1 MSLAFTK
8 TTLPN
13 GLQLIVHED
22 HRLPLTAVS
31 VWYHVGSKNEVPG
44 QTGLAHLFE
53 HLMFEAS
60 LHQPRS
66 FFEAIQEAGG
76 SLNGSTNPDRTN
88 YWEVVPRGA
97 LERALWMEADRMG
110 WMLPALSDERFE
122 TQRGVVL
129 NERRQNYENRGYG
142 LASFLL
148 SQLLY
153 PPDYPY
159 HWPTIGRSDDL
170 HRLTADDARE
180 FLQRFYHP
188 ANASLAIAGDVTMPD
203 AAAMVERLFG
213 DIPAGPPAAPVVRP
227 LPPAAP
233 ARVYFEDRVEL
244 PRLYMAW
251 PTAPMFHDDDA
262 PLELAGDL
270 LANGRTSRLYQ
281 RLTHRER
288 IASELAAAQ
297 TSRELCG
304 SFQIVAS
311 ASPGRTLDECYAGI
325 VDELRRLTDEGPTEV
340 EMERGRAQAESSFV
354 FRLESLGGFGG
365 RADQL
370 NAYNVFVNTPDYFE
384 QDLRRYL
391 AATPAQI
398 RAAVATWLHPDR
410 AVLLSIVPQGKP
422 ELALAGSA
430 PAPQVS

>member
-1 MSLAFTK
+1 
-8 TTLPN
+8 
-13 GLQLIVHED
+13 
-22 HRLPLTAVS
+22 
-31 VWYHVGSKNEVPG
+31 
-44 QTGLAHLFE
+44 
-53 HLMFEAS
+53 
-60 LHQPRS
+60 
-66 FFEAIQEAGG
+66 
-76 SLNGSTNPDRTN
+76 
-88 YWEVVPRGA
+88 
-97 LERALWMEADRMG
+97 
-110 WMLPALSDERFE
+110 
-122 TQRGVVL
+122 
-129 NERRQNYENRGYG
+129 
-142 LASFLL
+142 
-148 SQLLY
+148 
-153 PPDYPY
+153 
-159 HWPTIGRSDDL
+159 
-170 HRLTADDARE
+170 
-180 FLQRFYHP
+180 
-188 ANASLAIAGDVTMPD
+188 
-203 AAAMVERLFG
+203 
-213 DIPAGPPAAPVVRP
+213 
-227 LPPAAP
+227 
-233 ARVYFEDRVEL
+233 
-244 PRLYMAW
+244 MAW